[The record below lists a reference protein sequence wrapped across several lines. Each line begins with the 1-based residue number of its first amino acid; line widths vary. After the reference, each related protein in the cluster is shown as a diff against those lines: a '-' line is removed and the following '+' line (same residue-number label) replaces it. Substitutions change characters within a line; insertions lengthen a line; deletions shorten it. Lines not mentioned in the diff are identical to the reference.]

1 MKRIIII
8 IAITWIIT
16 NLFSITIPG
25 ATYNTDTTWTLAD
38 SPYLITG
45 DINVNPNVTLT
56 IEAGVTVE
64 LSIDVQIN
72 VYGII
77 SAIGINKKEITFTS
91 TAQNRTWDGIF
102 LTNCRSAIF
111 DYCIIT
117 RTKNQGAIV
126 AENCS
131 SITVTNSDIYDNNI
145 IETGGLSA
153 SALYFKNIEN
163 LNISN
168 SKIFNNSTLINDH
181 YVSSTCTIK
190 ITEDVN
196 DYYNIIEFN
205 KFNDNKSSYGG
216 GLHCYNESVSSN
228 IEINKNIINNN
239 FAENNGGG
247 IFLSGRNLLLT
258 NNIISNNTSLID
270 GGGILISS
278 DQQYENFVY
287 ENIIIEKNTVSNNVS
302 GSGGGLKNSHHC
314 VPTVITIRDNN
325 FYYNSALI
333 EGGGLYLM
341 NLYPYNQDQTIFESN
356 SIFMNSAQSGGG
368 LYCDNSKY
376 EIIKSNFLFN
386 NSSLPGSAVVISG
399 GGNTTESNGIL
410 DITNSII
417 WGNRSD
423 NSSENQIV
431 DTNNLPSNIS
441 FSCIEN
447 GIQGSLNFDHFRNVT
462 EDPLFLDK
470 YTYNWHLGEN
480 SSCIGTGQN
489 GTDIGVY
496 SYSSANNSSKF
507 IHSVH
512 SGINWISFPK
522 LDRNI
527 ETNPDVPI
535 NTPLA
540 GLGSNGSLI
549 TNDQGL
555 QCFYLNNNWSSLLF
569 NSINT
574 TKGYKLTVN
583 NNGSFDVYG
592 KTVNPLTT
600 IELFST
606 PVNSTF
612 ENWIGYFIP
621 QSQTPQ
627 EAFGETMNSLL
638 SIKTETWSMTRA
650 SLTAPWF
657 TGSTPKTIN
666 YGDMVVVKTGLDA
679 SISFQWN
686 SIASEAEA
694 MLVAPAQ
701 LFSYTQQA
709 DYTPVYVTYSDENP
723 PAEIAVLANGV
734 VRGASVYEG
743 EVTQINAYLTPE
755 DADAE
760 ITFAFAYDSKQA
772 LKQITSYSVY
782 KDNDYITSNFPL
794 SYQPA
799 TPFYAVKIGEKANT
813 EVMPMISQV
822 RNYPNPFNPETT
834 IDFMTAKE
842 GNVKITIFNIKGQ
855 KVCELFNGVLPN
867 GSHQL
872 NWNGKDQNNN
882 KVGTGI
888 YFYTISTN
896 QSTVSR
902 KMTLIK

>member
-1 MKRIIII
+1 MKKIIII

-25 ATYNTDTTWTLAD
+25 ATYNSDTTWTLAN
-38 SPYLITG
+38 SPYSITG
-45 DINVNPNVTLT
+45 DVIVGPNATLT
-56 IEAGVTVE
+56 IEAGVVMKYSTNVE
-64 LSIDVQIN
+64 LTIN
-72 VYGII
+72 GRLYAVGTPTQR
-77 SAIGINKKEITFTS
+77 ITFNS
-91 TAQNRTWDGIF
+91 NALNRYWDGI
-102 LTNCRSAIF
+102 
-111 DYCIIT
+111 IIT
-117 RTKNQGAIV
+117 NSPSTTISYCNITQTKKRGAIV
-126 AENCS
+126 SNNSTRLLISYSDFYNNYVNYIAGTVHASALNLKNDINVTISHNNFYNNTTYFNTSYQGSTIYLCTES
-131 SITVTNSDIYDNNI
+131 SITTGSTSFDNNNIHDNEASNGGAIQVLNASNSHNYQITSNTIESNSVSSQGSGIFLGGLNANIQNNI
-145 IETGGLSA
+145 IT
-153 SALYFKNIEN
+153 
-163 LNISN
+163 
-168 SKIFNNSTLINDH
+168 NNTAGFL
-181 YVSSTCTIK
+181 
-190 ITEDVN
+190 
-196 DYYNIIEFN
+196 
-205 KFNDNKSSYGG
+205 GG
-216 GLHCYNESVSSN
+216 GIFVNATDFATGRIPISITDNVITNNTASEGAGIYISGTDERAVV
-228 IEINKNIINNN
+228 IINNN
-239 FAENNGGG
+239 T
-247 IFLSGRNLLLT
+247 IMY
-258 NNIISNNTSLID
+258 NNTT
-270 GGGILISS
+270 
-278 DQQYENFVY
+278 N
-287 ENIIIEKNTVSNNVS
+287 K
-302 GSGGGLKNSHHC
+302 
-314 VPTVITIRDNN
+314 
-325 FYYNSALI
+325 
-333 EGGGLYLM
+333 GGGLYM
-341 NLYPYNQDQTIFESN
+341 ARITTDTSNPTQVQYNKIAFNKASNGGAGLYIHDGSFDINKCNILYNESDVNGSAILVETLYFSQSYVNVKN
-356 SIFMNSAQSGGG
+356 SILWGNNYTQ
-368 LYCDNSKY
+368 
-376 EIIKSNFLFN
+376 FN
-386 NSSLPGSAVVISG
+386 NLGSI
-399 GGNTTESNGIL
+399 
-410 DITNSII
+410 
-417 WGNRSD
+417 
-423 NSSENQIV
+423 
-431 DTNNLPSNIS
+431 PSTLS

-447 GIQGSLNFDHFRNVT
+447 GSNSVNNVT
-462 EDPLFLDK
+462 YSTNNLSTNPNFLDI
-470 YTYNWHLGEN
+470 YTYNWHLGLN

-496 SYSSANNSSKF
+496 SYSSTNNSSKF

-527 ETNPDVPI
+527 ETNPSVPI

-540 GLGSNGSLI
+540 GLGGNGSLI
-549 TNDQGL
+549 VDDQL
-555 QCFYLNNNWSSLLF
+555 SPSTFNLNTWSTFPLGY
-569 NSINT
+569 INT
-574 TKGYKLTVN
+574 TKGYKLSVS
-583 NNGSFDVYG
+583 NNGTFDVYG
-592 KTVNPLTT
+592 KTVNPLTS
-600 IELFST
+600 ISLQNT
-606 PVNSTF
+606 PANSTF

-650 SLTAPWF
+650 SLTTPWF

-723 PAEIAVLANGV
+723 PAEIAVLANGE

-772 LKQITSYSVY
+772 MKQIASYSLY
-782 KDNDYITSNFPL
+782 KDNDYISANFPL

-888 YFYTISTN
+888 YFYTISTH